1 MSPQA
6 FVAGRVGPDGNPLE
20 PGVTETRVDQ
30 PVSWSVGTLYKIL
43 PGVAPFA
50 GVSKSY
56 LTNFNSEATQS
67 GIFAPESGLEYEGGV
82 KLSTPDNRFILTA
95 AAFDIQRDIVFT
107 ENTATVPI
115 TIAFNAQKK
124 ATASTP
130 TCKWSSRRN
139 GTCSPT

>member
-1 MSPQA
+1 M
-6 FVAGRVGPDGNPLE
+6 
-20 PGVTETRVDQ
+20 TETRVDQ